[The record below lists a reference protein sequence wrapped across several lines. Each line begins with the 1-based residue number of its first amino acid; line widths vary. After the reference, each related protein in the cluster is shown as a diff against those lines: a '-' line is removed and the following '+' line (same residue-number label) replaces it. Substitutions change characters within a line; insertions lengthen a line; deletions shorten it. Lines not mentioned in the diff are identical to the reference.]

1 MSGYIRGGGVFE
13 GSISGVWNAEIFC
26 YLSEV
31 TNWGRKGGEEG
42 YVPPHLPGYQ
52 TKLGLPFGSRNFPD
66 SPKISPVVFPL
77 ELPPPTLLGPGEGV
91 ILLPRE
97 EDRLQ
102 VGGSN
107 LDPILGRLSGPVFAR
122 RH

>member
-1 MSGYIRGGGVFE
+1 MGHV
-13 GSISGVWNAEIFC
+13 
-26 YLSEV
+26 L
-31 TNWGRKGGEEG
+31 
-42 YVPPHLPGYQ
+42 PHLLGYQ
-52 TKLGLPFGSRNFPD
+52 TKLCLPFGPLKFLD
-66 SPKISPVVFPL
+66 SPENSPVVFPL
-77 ELPPPTLLGPGEGV
+77 ELPPPTLLGPGEGFT
-91 ILLPRE
+91 LLPGE